1 MFDESFLKLAIERVS
16 EQSPV
21 SVAEIIE
28 IMNSKEY
35 SNIFGACLFLFTVAT
50 GFRIQARSER
60 KKPLH
65 ITHLKVKIDQYDH
78 ILVEIQ
84 QPINGPNKITQT
96 LKNDDI
102 LSKIV
107 PMVGKGLY
115 VYICANVDLPKS
127 IVCEYISD
135 TYSRLWDEMLK
146 NKCLSINCVV
156 MGDIYGSDFS
166 RSQMRTLPQLNAVFT
181 YDPDIKEA
189 LDTSRSKA
197 GLQEVSFTYTNH
209 IIKDQPKKNK
219 TGQAAVYYFD
229 ADSIHIPKFRK
240 VYSESI

>member
-1 MFDESFLKLAIERVS
+1 MFDEAFLKHLIEKIS
-16 EQSPV
+16 EKYTV

-28 IMNSKEY
+28 IMNNKEY
-35 SNIFGACLFLFTVAT
+35 SSIFSACLFLFTVAT
-50 GFRIQARSER
+50 GFRMHGHSER
-60 KKPLH
+60 KKLLH
-65 ITHLKVKIDQYDH
+65 KSPLKVKIDQYDH

-84 QPINGPNKITQT
+84 QPINGPNKIIQT

-107 PMVGKGLY
+107 PMVKKGLY
-115 VYICANVDLPKS
+115 VYVCADVDLPKS

-156 MGDIYGSDFS
+156 IGDIYGSDFS
-166 RSQMRTLPQLNAVFT
+166 RNQMRTLPELNAVFT
-181 YDPDIKEA
+181 FDPDIKEV
-189 LDTSRSKA
+189 LDTSRAKA
-197 GLQEVSFTYTNH
+197 EVKEVLFTYTNH
-209 IIKDQPKKNK
+209 ITKDQDQPTKNR

-229 ADSIHIPKFRK
+229 ADSIHIPRFRK
-240 VYSESI
+240 VN

>member
-1 MFDESFLKLAIERVS
+1 
-16 EQSPV
+16 
-21 SVAEIIE
+21 
-28 IMNSKEY
+28 
-35 SNIFGACLFLFTVAT
+35 
-50 GFRIQARSER
+50 
-60 KKPLH
+60 
-65 ITHLKVKIDQYDH
+65 
-78 ILVEIQ
+78 
-84 QPINGPNKITQT
+84 
-96 LKNDDI
+96 
-102 LSKIV
+102 
-107 PMVGKGLY
+107 MVGKGLY

-181 YDPDIKEA
+181 YDPDIKEV

-209 IIKDQPKKNK
+209 IIKDQPTKNK

-240 VYSESI
+240 VYSKSI